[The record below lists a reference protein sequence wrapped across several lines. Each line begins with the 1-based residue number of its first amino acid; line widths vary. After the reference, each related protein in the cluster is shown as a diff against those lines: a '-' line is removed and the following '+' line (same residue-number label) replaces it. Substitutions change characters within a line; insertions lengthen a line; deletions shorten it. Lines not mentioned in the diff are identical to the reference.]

1 MVRFHAITHAELMA
15 EFAVGE
21 DAVIVG
27 DIVEPAPR
35 GPRHQPRLRSGTR
48 VRVRGLVGDGTRL
61 VYLVEPC
68 DPRGRRSHR
77 WALASGGALAAP
89 PRLGLLHWLAARL
102 DG

>member
-1 MVRFHAITHAELMA
+1 MVRFEAITHAELMA
-15 EFAVGE
+15 DFAVGE

-35 GPRHQPRLRSGTR
+35 GARHQPRLRSGTR
-48 VRVRGLVGDGTRL
+48 VRVRGVVGDGTRP

-68 DPRGRRSHR
+68 DPRGRRSRR
-77 WALASGGALAAP
+77 WALASGEALAVAP
-89 PRLGLLHWLAARL
+89 GLGFLHWLAARL